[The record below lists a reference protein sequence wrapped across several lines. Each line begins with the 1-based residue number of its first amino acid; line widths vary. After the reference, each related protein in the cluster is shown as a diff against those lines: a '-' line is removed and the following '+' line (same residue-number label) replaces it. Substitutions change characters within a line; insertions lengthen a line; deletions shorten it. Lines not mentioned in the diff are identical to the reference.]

1 MVYIQDVVHMIPSP
15 SMLSH
20 QTLTYTNTTPNGNSN
35 NNNSGNINNINTNN
49 NNIIINNNS
58 NGYRHYHNI
67 HSNNRQPT
75 NSPFASTPTRSKRRF
90 SNSDPDLKKSKQQP
104 IINHNNHNHNYNHSH
119 NKSNLELTLENIN
132 LNEYPK
138 FHHPDGGYIQFTPI
152 GNIRTFLSDN
162 NIVQSII
169 EKKSSFDLNN
179 LQNGIDGYKLYL
191 GRPTTTTTSS
201 SSQNNNNNQLNSPS
215 SEAENYMRNG
225 YNNIMTPN
233 SSFDNSTN
241 ANGNGNG
248 NGSAIYYGEDSC
260 ANRLNYY
267 FNDDDDEFDEDDYDM
282 N

>member
-1 MVYIQDVVHMIPSP
+1 M
-15 SMLSH
+15 
-20 QTLTYTNTTPNGNSN
+20 
-35 NNNSGNINNINTNN
+35 
-49 NNIIINNNS
+49 
-58 NGYRHYHNI
+58 
-67 HSNNRQPT
+67 
-75 NSPFASTPTRSKRRF
+75 
-90 SNSDPDLKKSKQQP
+90 KKLKQQP
-104 IINHNNHNHNYNHSH
+104 IINHTQRSTQHYDHS
-119 NKSNLELTLENIN
+119 NRSNLELTLENIN

-162 NIVQSII
+162 NVVQSII

-191 GRPTTTTTSS
+191 GRATTTTSTAS
-201 SSQNNNNNQLNSPS
+201 NSNNLLNSPS

-225 YNNIMTPN
+225 YNNMMTPN
-233 SSFDNSTN
+233 SSFDN
-241 ANGNGNG
+241 NGNSNNG
-248 NGSAIYYGEDSC
+248 SASAIYYGEDSC